1 MIVFFGGFVREDFLV
16 TEHFVRD
23 DEMAK
28 QCVLKPLQDSQGNLV
43 VEVRRLAI
51 EAKQEVLVDP
61 IKSKE
66 RYCSEWVKQGETS

>member
-1 MIVFFGGFVREDFLV
+1 MLFRRLVREDFLV
-16 TEHFVRD
+16 TEHLVRD
-23 DEMAK
+23 DKMAK

-61 IKSKE
+61 IESKE